1 MPVTKKKSP
10 SAPVLALSDVNLILD
25 DTFTLRN
32 LCFSIKKGESLVL
45 IGPSGAGKTLTLK
58 TIAGL
63 FRPNSGKIEY
73 HGKNISSLNDEAR
86 HRLAKIG
93 VLFQRSGL
101 FDSLTV
107 WENITFRLRVSQNL
121 SKTEA
126 IDTALQK
133 LASVGLSP
141 ETAFLYPVELSGG
154 MQKRVGIARALADAP
169 DLLLLDEPTAGLDP
183 IMTNVI
189 NSWVRENVKTLGAS
203 VLSIT
208 SDLKSAR
215 STADRIVML
224 NEGSIVWEGTPAE
237 LDTENNPYIKQ
248 FVHKTK
254 DGPIRAGFY

>member
-1 MPVTKKKSP
+1 M
-10 SAPVLALSDVNLILD
+10 
-25 DTFTLRN
+25 
-32 LCFSIKKGESLVL
+32 
-45 IGPSGAGKTLTLK
+45 GK
-58 TIAGL
+58 
-63 FRPNSGKIEY
+63 Y
-73 HGKNISSLNDEAR
+73 HIPAAREPKFVKDRSNR
-86 HRLAKIG
+86 HRASEIG
-93 VLFQRSGL
+93 FC
-101 FDSLTV
+101 
-107 WENITFRLRVSQNL
+107 RL
-121 SKTEA
+121 E
-126 IDTALQK
+126 
-133 LASVGLSP
+133 P

-154 MQKRVGIARALADAP
+154 MQKRVGIARALADEP
-169 DLLLLDEPTAGLDP
+169 ELLLLDEPTAGLDP

-248 FVHKTK
+248 FVHKTT